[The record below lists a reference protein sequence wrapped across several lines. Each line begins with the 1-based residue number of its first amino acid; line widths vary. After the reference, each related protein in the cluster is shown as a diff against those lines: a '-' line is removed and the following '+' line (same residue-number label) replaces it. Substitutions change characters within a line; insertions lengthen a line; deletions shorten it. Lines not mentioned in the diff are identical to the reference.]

1 MSFPL
6 PSGNALRFNPPPN
19 WPPLPPGWTPP
30 TGWTPHPSWPPPPD
44 GWQLWIVDSGVA
56 GIIPGA
62 HLSLGGSKQS
72 VRSPR
77 PTDKGVQ
84 YVAKVSAG
92 LLAICLIA
100 SIIIAAANQDHAQ
113 AFFLAF
119 FVMFVCL
126 IPIVGGLLWRV
137 AIRKNARRPVAI
149 AIDMTLAGLCF
160 LSAFAI
166 PIGIYALARDSHYYG
181 WWGAGD
187 RTRPH
192 RPWLGQ
198 HPQNP
203 GKSWEDP
210 QLVMANRQAVGNLAA
225 QVAEYCAAYGRTFEQ
240 VTAAN
245 GTTRFV
251 IDGQEYLPGEAAEK
265 FLQWS
270 FYHHVGRGYR

>member
-1 MSFPL
+1 MGAGARKS
-6 PSGNALRFNPPPN
+6 R
-19 WPPLPPGWTPP
+19 
-30 TGWTPHPSWPPPPD
+30 TGY
-44 GWQLWIVDSGVA
+44 G
-56 GIIPGA
+56 
-62 HLSLGGSKQS
+62 QS
-72 VRSPR
+72 APPR

-84 YVAKVSAG
+84 YVAKISVG
-92 LLAICLIA
+92 LLAIIFIA
-100 SIIIAAANQDHAQ
+100 SAIIAAANQDHAQ
-113 AFFLAF
+113 GFFLALV
-119 FVMFVCL
+119 VMIACSVPL
-126 IPIVGGLLWRV
+126 LGGILWRV

-149 AIDMTLAGLCF
+149 AIDMTIAGLCI
-160 LSAFAI
+160 LSLYGI
-166 PIGIYALARDSHYYG
+166 PIGIYGLARDSHYYG

-210 QLVMANRQAVGNLAA
+210 VQVMANRQAVGNLAA

-240 VTAAN
+240 VTAEN
-245 GTTRFV
+245 GTARFV